1 MKKLTY
7 LLLAVGV
14 IFMASCQK
22 PSEKAAGNYDGN
34 YTVGTAYAGTAVLT
48 ASGDNTNWTMNIP
61 SMSVTGTASG
71 VTTTAS
77 GDNVTFAYTS
87 SSTTDGDI
95 TSISGTLTGNNL
107 TFTFTVRAFG
117 GSVGGTFAGSKP
129 A

>member
-22 PSEKAAGNYDGN
+22 PSEKAAGTYNGN
-34 YTVGTAYAGTAVLT
+34 YTVGTNYSGTAAIV
-48 ASGDNTNWTMNIP
+48 ASDDNTNWTMDIP
-61 SMSVTGTASG
+61 SMSVTGSANG

-77 GDNVTFAYTS
+77 GDNVTFSYTY

-95 TSISGTLTGNNL
+95 TSITGTLTDNNL
-107 TFTFTVRAFG
+107 TFTFVVRAFG
-117 GSVGGTFAGSKP
+117 NNVAGSFAGSK
-129 A
+129 

>member
-7 LLLAVGV
+7 ALLAVGV

-22 PSEKAAGNYDGN
+22 PSEKAAGTYNGN
-34 YTVGTAYAGTAVLT
+34 YTVGTNYSGTAVLT

-61 SMSVTGTASG
+61 SMSVTGTANG

-77 GDNVTFAYTS
+77 GDNVAFSFSS

-95 TSISGTLTGNNL
+95 TAISGTLTGNNL
-107 TFTFTVRAFG
+107 SFSFTVRAFG
-117 GSVGGTFAGSKP
+117 GPVGGTFAGSK
-129 A
+129 